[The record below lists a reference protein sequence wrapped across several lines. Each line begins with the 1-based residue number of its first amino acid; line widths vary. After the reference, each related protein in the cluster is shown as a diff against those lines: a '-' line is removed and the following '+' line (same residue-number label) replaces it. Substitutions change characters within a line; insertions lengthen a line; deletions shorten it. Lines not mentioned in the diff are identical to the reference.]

1 MALSHSAFAS
11 LQDARINRRAALLG
25 LVHGV
30 RSNRVPPLLRSLQE
44 PPQID
49 LQNFWRL
56 RGKKKNAG

>member
-1 MALSHSAFAS
+1 